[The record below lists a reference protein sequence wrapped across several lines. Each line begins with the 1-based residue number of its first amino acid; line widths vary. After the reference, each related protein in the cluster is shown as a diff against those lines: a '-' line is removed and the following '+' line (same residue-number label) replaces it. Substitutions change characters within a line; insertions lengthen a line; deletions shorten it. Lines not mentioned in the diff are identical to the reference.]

1 MGSITIRNIN
11 EEIKKGARLAAAA
24 NGRSVEAE
32 LRALLEK
39 TYGPAIDERAAKIRA
54 MSPKVFIEHL
64 IKTANEADIG
74 QYVPPR
80 ENENFEFPDL

>member
-39 TYGPAIDERAAKIRA
+39 TYAPAIDERTAKIRA
-54 MSPKVFIEHL
+54 MSSKEFIQHL
-64 IKTANEADIG
+64 IKTANGADIE
-74 QYVPPR
+74 QYIPPR
-80 ENENFEFPDL
+80 ESEDFEFPEL